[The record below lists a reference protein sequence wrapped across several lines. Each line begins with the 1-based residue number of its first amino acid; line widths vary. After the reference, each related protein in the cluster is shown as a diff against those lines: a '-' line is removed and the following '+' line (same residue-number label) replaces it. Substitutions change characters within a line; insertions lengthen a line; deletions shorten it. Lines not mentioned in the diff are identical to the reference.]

1 MATVELMAEVTGS
14 VWKVL
19 KSPGDTFAAEEPIV
33 LIEAMK
39 MEIPVAAEQ
48 AGKVVSIAVAEGD
61 AVAEGEVIVVVEI

>member
-1 MATVELMAEVTGS
+1 MATIELMAEVTGS

-19 KSPGDTFAAEEPIV
+19 KSPGQTFTAEEPIV

-48 AGKVVSIAVAEGD
+48 AGKVVSIALAEGD
-61 AVAEGEVIVVVEI
+61 AVTEGDVVVVVEV